1 MSSYSKSIRLSRKDL
16 ISYRKHMKNLCI
28 GFEDTDQC
36 KKSREQM
43 AILKKTFKDQAL
55 ALYETYEIEWLDDFD
70 KEQY

>member
-1 MSSYSKSIRLSRKDL
+1 
-16 ISYRKHMKNLCI
+16 MKNLCI

-70 KEQY
+70 KE